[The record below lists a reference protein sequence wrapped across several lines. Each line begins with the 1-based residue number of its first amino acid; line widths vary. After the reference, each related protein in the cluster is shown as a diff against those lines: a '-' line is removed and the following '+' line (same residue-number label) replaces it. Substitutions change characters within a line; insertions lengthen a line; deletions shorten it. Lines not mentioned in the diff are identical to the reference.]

1 MVPQT
6 LRILLIIGMICYF
19 ILIVHYLKKRMLDL
33 KYTLVWIVLGLF
45 LLLMA
50 IFPDIL
56 IFIRRISGI
65 ESNMNALYI
74 MLIAF
79 LMLISMTLTAI
90 VSRTSLKIRSMVQ
103 EIAMLEKRI
112 RDLENKDEQQ

>member
-1 MVPQT
+1 MIPQT

-19 ILIVHYLKKRMLDL
+19 VLIIHYLKKGMLDL
-33 KYTLVWIVLGLF
+33 KYTLVWIAIGVF
-45 LLLMA
+45 LLLMVM
-50 IFPDIL
+50 FPNIIL
-56 IFIRRISGI
+56 FIKRISGI

-90 VSRTSLKIRSMVQ
+90 VSRASLKIRYMVQ
-103 EIAMLEKRI
+103 EIAMLEKRL
-112 RDLENKDEQQ
+112 RELEENKQ